1 MASEKVVYWLAVAVM
16 AVTLFHSVPMDRTNW
31 VADLQNRVLELA
43 DCASARAMGC
53 LDVAEMRLGMQSSR
67 YARAQAVGVRM
78 QTQFARMQSVMARQQ
93 AGLARLEAGRA
104 RMEARAECA
113 EAAMERQQVRL
124 SF

>member
-16 AVTLFHSVPMDRTNW
+16 AVTLFQSVPMDRPNW
-31 VADLQNRVLELA
+31 VGELQNRVLELA
-43 DCASARAMGC
+43 DCATVRAMGY
-53 LDVAEMRLGMQSSR
+53 LDVAEMRVGMQSSR

-78 QTQFARMQSVMARQQ
+78 QAQFARVESVMARQQ

-113 EAAMERQQVRL
+113 QSAMERQEMHL